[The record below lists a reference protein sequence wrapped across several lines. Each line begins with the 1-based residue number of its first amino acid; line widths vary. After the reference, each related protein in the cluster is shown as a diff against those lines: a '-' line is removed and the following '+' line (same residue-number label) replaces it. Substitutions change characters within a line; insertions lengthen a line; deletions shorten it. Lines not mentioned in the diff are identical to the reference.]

1 MDNITVHGIDD
12 HGSDDATLDLDLPCS
27 SKATLETIRGL
38 IADSDNVF
46 ASETPEIIKL
56 IKRSGENEEEE
67 ELVDLSKVL
76 DEVLEDK
83 DSLYFYIEPFG
94 REEVTIDLKV
104 TDAAMKWINANTKIE
119 TKFLVGTSK
128 HFTVSIQ

>member
-83 DSLYFYIEPFG
+83 DSL
-94 REEVTIDLKV
+94 
-104 TDAAMKWINANTKIE
+104 
-119 TKFLVGTSK
+119 
-128 HFTVSIQ
+128 SISNPLAEKKSQSI